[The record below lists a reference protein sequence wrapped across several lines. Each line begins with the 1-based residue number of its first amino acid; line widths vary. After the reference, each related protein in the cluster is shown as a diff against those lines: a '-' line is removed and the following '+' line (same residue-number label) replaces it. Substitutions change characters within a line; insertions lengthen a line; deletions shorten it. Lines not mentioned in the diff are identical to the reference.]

1 MPRFAATACAA
12 ALCAAPAVAQTYPDH
27 PIKVIVVFPA
37 GGPSDI
43 IARVVTQAM
52 AERLGQPIVIENRG
66 GGGGVLG
73 TDVVARAAP
82 DGYTLALSSAGALSI
97 SPSLQKMPYR
107 STIDLKPVSLVA
119 KVPDVLAVAASS
131 PAHDMAEFIKLAN
144 SKPKGLNFATSGPG
158 GMPHLAGEMLKAE
171 AKINMVAVHFQ
182 GTAPATTDILGGN
195 SDLEFA
201 DIPAVLGN
209 IKAGSMRGLGIGGTA
224 RFAGL
229 PEVRTFAEQ
238 GLPGVQPTNWYG
250 LVAPGATPAP
260 VIAKLNAAAEE
271 AMRDPKVI
279 DNLRAQGVELAG
291 GTPEAF
297 SAWIVAEEKKWG
309 DVIRAAK
316 ITLE

>member
-1 MPRFAATACAA
+1 MRRVLAGLTGVLWAI
-12 ALCAAPAVAQTYPDH
+12 APAIAQTFPDH
-27 PIKVIVVFPA
+27 PIRVIVVFPA

-52 AERLGQPIVIENRG
+52 SERLGQPIIIENRG

-119 KVPDVLAVAASS
+119 KVPDVLAVASAS
-131 PAHDMAEFIKLAN
+131 PAHNMAEFIKLAK
-144 SKPKGLNFATSGPG
+144 STPKGLNFATSGPG

-171 AKINMVAVHFQ
+171 AGINMVAVHFQ

-209 IKAGSMRGLGIGGTA
+209 IKAGAMRGLGIGGTT

-229 PEVRTFAEQ
+229 PDVQTFAEQ

-250 LVAPGATPAP
+250 LVAPGATPAS
-260 VIAKLNAAAEE
+260 VVAQLNAAAEA
-271 AMRDPKVI
+271 AMHDPKVI

-291 GTPEAF
+291 GAPEVF
-297 SAWIVAEEKKWG
+297 TAWIVAEEKKWG